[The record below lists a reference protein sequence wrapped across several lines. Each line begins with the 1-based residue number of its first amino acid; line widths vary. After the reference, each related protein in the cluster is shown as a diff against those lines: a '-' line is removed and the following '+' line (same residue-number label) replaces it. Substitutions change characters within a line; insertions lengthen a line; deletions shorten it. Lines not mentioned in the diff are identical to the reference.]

1 MAVVAAVVAA
11 AAATATAVAG
21 AAATVGMVATA
32 AAWGILVA
40 NNSMFGMPN
49 FFQRN
54 VQYHIM
60 IDTYEQIR
68 ILK

>member
-1 MAVVAAVVAA
+1 MAVVGGVVAS

-21 AAATVGMVATA
+21 AAVTVGMVATA
-32 AAWGILVA
+32 VAWGILVA